1 MLVVIII
8 DPLQVTPPVDWD
20 VRPEDGG
27 AYQEEGSN
35 NMELSRGPAK
45 KQKWMKKRTA
55 KRDYLY
61 FDYETDMLA
70 DPFLASVTSEERNR
84 WYPDLQEQLKKTEEC
99 GGVEGEDGVW
109 YFVFSGPGCGLY
121 KSYTWFTATRD
132 EDMEWGGSS
141 KKATRFGSLEEAK
154 AWIQGSR
161 DEEGDHWGWPNPMP
175 IFY

>member
-1 MLVVIII
+1 
-8 DPLQVTPPVDWD
+8 LQVTPPVDFLYID
-20 VRPEDGG
+20 PLQEGD
-27 AYQEEGSN
+27 AYHEEGSN
-35 NMELSRGPAK
+35 DMELSGGPAK

-99 GGVEGEDGVW
+99 GGVEGEDGIW

-132 EDMEWGGSS
+132 APYKWGGASL
-141 KKATRFGSLEEAK
+141 KATRFGSLEEAK
-154 AWIQGSR
+154 AWIQSSR